1 MTQTIGQPDPDPQE
15 VADLQAAAEW
25 RLRKVDADPDDRQSA
40 AAAARLQK
48 LSDDL
53 RHLQSS
59 PLYWEYGAICNW
71 LAESDD
77 ISDFAQLAHD
87 YRLRIGVDAFPDT
100 GEDYL
105 RVLLDMAKQTFG
117 MP

>member
-1 MTQTIGQPDPDPQE
+1 MTDPDPQE
-15 VADLQAAAEW
+15 VADLEAAAEW
-25 RLRKVDADPDDRQSA
+25 RLRKVDANPEDRQSA
-40 AAAARLQK
+40 AAAQRLQQ
-48 LSDDL
+48 LAGDL
-53 RHLQSS
+53 RHLQAS
-59 PLYWEYGAICNW
+59 PLYREYGAICNW

-87 YRLRIGVDAFPDT
+87 YRLRIGTDVFPET

-105 RVLLDMAKQTFG
+105 RALLELARQTFG

>member
-1 MTQTIGQPDPDPQE
+1 MTDADPQE
-15 VADLQAAAEW
+15 VADLEAAAAW
-25 RLRKVDADPDDRQSA
+25 RLRKVDANPKDQQSA
-40 AAAARLQK
+40 AAAQRLQK
-48 LSDDL
+48 LAADL
-53 RHLQSS
+53 RILQAS
-59 PLYWEYGAICNW
+59 PLYQEYGAICNW

-87 YRLRIGVDAFPDT
+87 YRLSIGTDAFPET

-105 RVLLDMAKQTFG
+105 RALLALVRQTFG

>member
-1 MTQTIGQPDPDPQE
+1 M
-15 VADLQAAAEW
+15 
-25 RLRKVDADPDDRQSA
+25 
-40 AAAARLQK
+40 
-48 LSDDL
+48 
-53 RHLQSS
+53 QSS
-59 PLYWEYGAICNW
+59 PLYREYSAICNW

-87 YRLRIGVDAFPDT
+87 YRLRIGIDAFPET

-105 RVLLDMAKQTFG
+105 RALLELARQTFG

>member
-1 MTQTIGQPDPDPQE
+1 MTDPDPQE
-15 VADLQAAAEW
+15 VADLEAAAAW
-25 RLRKVDADPDDRQSA
+25 RLRKVDANPDDRQSA
-40 AAAARLQK
+40 AAAQRLQK
-48 LSDDL
+48 LADEL
-53 RHLQSS
+53 RHLQAS
-59 PLYWEYGAICNW
+59 PLYREYGAICNW

-87 YRLRIGVDAFPDT
+87 YRLRIGIDAFPET

-105 RVLLDMAKQTFG
+105 RALLELARQTFG

>member
-1 MTQTIGQPDPDPQE
+1 MTDADPQE
-15 VADLQAAAEW
+15 VADLEAAAAW

-40 AAAARLQK
+40 EAAQRLQK
-48 LSDDL
+48 LADQL
-53 RHLQSS
+53 RALQAS
-59 PLYWEYGAICNW
+59 PLYREYGAICNW

-87 YRLRIGVDAFPDT
+87 YRLRIGIDAFPES

-105 RVLLDMAKQTFG
+105 RALLDLARQTFG

>member
-1 MTQTIGQPDPDPQE
+1 MTENPPQPDPDSPE
-15 VADLQAAAEW
+15 VTDLERAAEW
-25 RLRKVDADPDDRQSA
+25 RLRKVDANPGDQQSA
-40 AAAARLQK
+40 AAAQRLQQ
-48 LSDDL
+48 LADDL
-53 RHLQSS
+53 RHLHAS
-59 PLYWEYGAICNW
+59 PIYREYGAICNW

-87 YRLRIGVDAFPDT
+87 YRLRIGIDAFPET

-105 RVLLDMAKQTFG
+105 RALLELARLTFG

>member
-1 MTQTIGQPDPDPQE
+1 MTAQDPQE
-15 VADLQAAAEW
+15 IADLEAAAAW
-25 RLRKVDADPDDRQSA
+25 RLRKVDADPGDRQSA
-40 AAAARLQK
+40 AAAQRLEK
-48 LSDDL
+48 LADAL
-53 RHLQSS
+53 RGLQSS
-59 PLYWEYGAICNW
+59 PLYREYGAICNW

-87 YRLRIGVDAFPDT
+87 YRLRIGIDVFPET

-105 RVLLDMAKQTFG
+105 RALLELARQTFG

>member
-1 MTQTIGQPDPDPQE
+1 MTDPDPQE
-15 VADLQAAAEW
+15 VADLEAAAEW
-25 RLRKVDADPDDRQSA
+25 RLRKVDANHEDQQSA
-40 AAAARLQK
+40 AAAQRLQQVA
-48 LSDDL
+48 DDL
-53 RHLQSS
+53 RHLQAS
-59 PLYWEYGAICNW
+59 PLYREYGAICNW

-87 YRLRIGVDAFPDT
+87 YRRRIGTEAFPET

-105 RVLLDMAKQTFG
+105 RALLELARQTFG